1 MNSDSEPP
9 DVEIQSDE
17 DLPST
22 PVQNVDYG
30 VVLGKNKFWIFNRWA
45 VLETLYYLIDWEK
58 VRVNFQ
64 VFLECA
70 HPAFLTTW

>member
-30 VVLGKNKFWIFNRWA
+30 VVLGKNKFGISNRCA
-45 VLETLYYLIDWEK
+45 VLETLYYLID
-58 VRVNFQ
+58 
-64 VFLECA
+64 
-70 HPAFLTTW
+70 